1 MAKSYT
7 AAARPPMGWNSWD
20 CYGAGVTEEIL
31 MANARYMRER
41 LAAHGWEYVV
51 CDIQWYEP
59 TAFSCN
65 YHNFAP
71 LCMDGLSRLLPAENR
86 FPSAKDGKG
95 FRDIADRIHGMGLK
109 FGIHMMRGVPRQ
121 AVHAHTPIACE
132 GKTAADIAAA
142 YSLCP
147 WNTDMYGVD
156 PSKEGAFEY
165 YLSVFELYAS
175 WGVDYVKIDDI
186 CNTEFKKD
194 DPYSAKKELELIR
207 RAMDCCGREM
217 VLSLSPGP
225 AQIEHA
231 FHLSQH
237 ADLWRLTG
245 DFWDEWDKLREMFT
259 VCERWYPH
267 VGRGGWPDCDMLPL
281 GLLRVGTD
289 EEKYTRFTRDEQ
301 RMMMTLWC
309 VFRSPLMFGGD
320 MTRNDAFTESLLT
333 NDDVLGLCI
342 DSTGNRPL
350 VSESD
355 RAVWTCL
362 DGSGRRVLAF
372 FNLSDRAQEI
382 YPPYESAGL
391 DETRAYA
398 ITDLW
403 TGATDATNTPPAS
416 LNLPAHST
424 ILLRFEEQ

>member
-1 MAKSYT
+1 MAKTYL

-20 CYGAGVTEEIL
+20 CYGAGVTEDAL
-31 MANARYMRER
+31 MANAAYMKEK
-41 LAAHGWEYVV
+41 LAVHGWEYVV

-59 TAFSCN
+59 SARTVH
-65 YHNFAP
+65 YRNFAP
-71 LCMDGLSRLLPAENR
+71 LCMDEKSRLIPAPNR

-95 FRDIADRIHGMGLK
+95 FRDIADRIHAMGLK

-132 GKTAADIAAA
+132 GKTASDIAAA

-156 PSKEGAFEY
+156 PAKEGAFEY

-245 DFWDEWDKLREMFT
+245 DFWDEWDKLREMFA
-259 VCERWYPH
+259 VCARWYTH
-267 VGRGGWPDCDMLPL
+267 TGNGCWPDCDMLPL
-281 GLLRVGTD
+281 GSLSVGSD
-289 EEKYTRFTRDEQ
+289 EEHLTRFTRDEQ
-301 RMMMTLWC
+301 RMLMTLWC
-309 VFRSPLMFGGD
+309 VFRSPLMFGGE

-333 NDDVLGLCI
+333 NDDVLGLDI
-342 DSTGNRPL
+342 ASSDNRPL
-350 VSESD
+350 VSEET

-362 DGSGRRVLAF
+362 DREGRRVLAF
-372 FNLSDRAQEI
+372 FNLADTAAEI
-382 YPPYESAGL
+382 WPPYRDAGL
-391 DETRAYA
+391 DGDGAYV

-403 TGATDATNTPPAS
+403 TGKTDPSRVPPETVRLA
-416 LNLPAHST
+416 AHSAV
-424 ILLRFEEQ
+424 LLRFSPI